1 MAYDRKRLA
10 RIGPNL
16 LTYKT
21 EDAAATVDTAAYFN
35 EKGSPLKINDVI
47 MRITV
52 TNIDTDSE
60 AASTA
65 GFHLVNSV
73 TITAGTHVIDVA
85 DALAVT
91 VTDTD

>member
-1 MAYDRKRLA
+1 MAYNRARLS

-16 LTYKT
+16 LVYKT

-35 EKGSPLKINDVI
+35 DDGSCLKINDVI
-47 MRITV
+47 LRATV
-52 TNIDTDSE
+52 TNIDTASE

-73 TITAGTHVIDVA
+73 TRGNPDVIDVA
-85 DALAVT
+85 DALAIT

>member
-1 MAYDRKRLA
+1 MAYVRSRLA

-21 EDAAATVDTAAYFN
+21 DDSAATVDTVGYFN
-35 EKGSPLKINDVI
+35 EDGSPLKINDVI
-47 MRITV
+47 MRLTV
-52 TNIDTDSE
+52 TNIDASNE
-60 AASTA
+60 ASSTA

-73 TITAGTHVIDVA
+73 TRGNPDVIDVA
-85 DALAVT
+85 DTLALT

>member
-1 MAYDRKRLA
+1 MAYVRTRLA

-21 EDAAATVDTAAYFN
+21 DDTAATVDTAGYFN

-52 TNIDTDSE
+52 TNIDLDTE
-60 AASTA
+60 ASSTA

-73 TITAGTHVIDVA
+73 VRGATDVIDIA